1 MVGRMMMSSITE
13 DTALLTE
20 LMDAYMDALV
30 LHLSIVDTF
39 DWNNPPLINEN
50 ICYLGY
56 PSLEV
61 AKKADAFLKVY
72 GDNLTNNKAEKIR
85 DYFFPYLKLLI
96 ENRDATL
103 EEIGFVGS
111 VLARKKVELP
121 LDKEPNKTKSFLTE
135 MNELN
140 ETGGFTT

>member
-1 MVGRMMMSSITE
+1 MNTIYE
-13 DTALLTE
+13 DTALLKE

-39 DWNNPPLINEN
+39 SWDKHTTLDEDEN

-96 ENRDATL
+96 TNRNATF

-121 LDKEPNKTKSFLTE
+121 IDKEPNKTKSFLTE

>member
-1 MVGRMMMSSITE
+1 MSSITE

-30 LHLSIVDTF
+30 FHLSIVGTF
-39 DWNNPPLINEN
+39 DWSTPHLRLVNED
-50 ICYLGY
+50 ICYFGY

-96 ENRDATL
+96 TNRNATL

-121 LDKEPNKTKSFLTE
+121 TDKEPNKTKSLLTVLD
-135 MNELN
+135 ELN

>member
-1 MVGRMMMSSITE
+1 MSSITE
-13 DTALLTE
+13 DTELLSE
-20 LMDAYMDALV
+20 LMDYYMDALV
-30 LHLSIVDTF
+30 LHLSIVNTF
-39 DWNNPPLINEN
+39 SWEKPPLITDD

-72 GDNLTNNKAEKIR
+72 GDNVTNNKAGKVKE
-85 DYFFPYLKLLI
+85 YFLPYLKLLI
-96 ENRDATL
+96 KNRNATL

-111 VLARKKVELP
+111 VLSRKKVELP
-121 LDKEPNKTKSFLTE
+121 LDKEPNKKKSLLTE
-135 MNELN
+135 FNELN